1 MKKSVALLL
10 AGVMALS
17 LTACGGGGSNGTN
30 TTAAPAAGGDQ
41 SQASG
46 GGSSAG
52 AEGKTKITFIN
63 GFTGGD
69 GPYMSK
75 IVDGF
80 NASQDQYFIE

>member
-10 AGVMALS
+10 ASVMAMS
-17 LTACGGGGSNGTN
+17 LTACGGGGASQGDGSA
-30 TTAAPAAGGDQ
+30 AAPAAGGAQ
-41 SQASG
+41 TEA
-46 GGSSAG
+46 GGSGASAG

-69 GPYMSK
+69 GPFMSK

-80 NASQDQYFIE
+80 NEDRKSVV